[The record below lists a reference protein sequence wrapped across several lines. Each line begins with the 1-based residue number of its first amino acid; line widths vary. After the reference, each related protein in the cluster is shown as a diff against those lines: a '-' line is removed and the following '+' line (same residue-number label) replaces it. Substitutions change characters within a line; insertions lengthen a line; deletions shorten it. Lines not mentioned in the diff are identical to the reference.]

1 MEARWQGPPPSA
13 GSKVPGDR
21 NMDIVAD
28 AGIVT
33 DVSDAVA
40 AILVTGGGIGISP
53 TYWRRPMSSEATLS
67 RSCMTTPLTVTR
79 SPLCGRRV
87 AGETQT

>member
-1 MEARWQGPPPSA
+1 
-13 GSKVPGDR
+13 
-21 NMDIVAD
+21 MDIVAD
-28 AGIVT
+28 AGTVT